1 MAVYRERRR
10 PRALLWGL
18 LAVALLL
25 IFALVVLTLGAGRP
39 AAQTPRERAQAGLRD
54 MSEALDLFS
63 IEYPKSRSG
72 QASGAAPA
80 LTRARAALDRVKPD
94 LQTLDPASA
103 TAFDAG
109 LRSLEAAAAAQ
120 ARPDRVV
127 SDATSLRRQVQDWLA
142 RP

>member
-18 LAVALLL
+18 AAAGLLL
-25 IFALVVLTLGAGRP
+25 ILGLLALALGVGRP

-54 MSEALDLFS
+54 MSEALDLFI

-72 QASGAAPA
+72 QPSGAAPA
-80 LTRARAALDRVKPD
+80 RVEPD
-94 LQTLDPASA
+94 LQTLDPASGA
-103 TAFDAG
+103 TFDTA
-109 LRSLEAAAAAQ
+109 LRALEAAAASQ
-120 ARPDRVV
+120 APPDGVV
-127 SDATSLRRQVQDWLA
+127 ADATRLRGQVQDWLA